1 VIPTRE
7 SPVSDPNEK
16 LQALPPEAD
25 EGNAAW
31 FRRAPWHDGVILL
44 GGSALIDFRVRVAQS
59 QLRSD
64 LTPSYWSLCGLIRD
78 DGSLRTVPFQFPDA
92 SAVPRT
98 NAVRTMSIDDFDD
111 PADWPNIAIVRFADN
126 GATIEGQADRVAE
139 RRSVVDLPG
148 LLLDWL
154 AFGWATEAAAN
165 PLLRGRGMPSAAFV
179 EAAHALAGIELTP
192 GLSSAA
198 SCPEAIWQA
207 VKWWHEYYAGTA
219 QLGAAA
225 DAQPLVPVGRH
236 ALRQR
241 SAAVRLAADAPLFM
255 PAMGKPAG
263 SRGSSPRTKGSSGRS
278 GAR

>member
-7 SPVSDPNEK
+7 SPVSDPNAN
-16 LQALPPEAD
+16 LQALPPEED

-44 GGSALIDFRVRVAQS
+44 GGTSLIDFRFRVAQS

-64 LTPSYWSLCGLIRD
+64 LTPSYWSLCGLIRE
-78 DGSLRTVPFQFPDA
+78 DGSLRTVPFQLSDV

-98 NAVRTMSIDDFDD
+98 NAVRTLSIDEFDD
-111 PADWPNIAIVRFADN
+111 PIDWPNIAIVRFADN
-126 GATIEGQADRVAE
+126 SAAVERHADRVAE

-219 QLGAAA
+219 ELGTASE
-225 DAQPLVPVGRH
+225 AQPLVPVGRH

-241 SAAVRLAADAPLFM
+241 SAAVRLPADAPLFM
-255 PAMGKPAG
+255 PEMGKPPAK
-263 SRGSSPRTKGSSGRS
+263 PRSAARRS
-278 GAR
+278 NAK